1 MLMHEWL
8 QFRDRNIRRLSDAQ
22 AEAEADEAEELE
34 DQAPADE
41 ADVAEADEALPPGAD
56 LEPADA
62 EDLSL
67 PAPRP
72 GPLPTSAPR
81 PAAPAAPKPRRPRP
95 PTAVEGRA
103 APRTAREVL
112 ETLQPSADVRT
123 RLEAVLAR
131 QRRLPLDDEEAAEA
145 RRPRRAAETRE
156 QLVSRLLDPT
166 LSLQETALL
175 LGVCP
180 TTVRRYTN
188 RGVMQCFRTPGNQRR
203 FKLSDVLEFMERREH
218 GEV

>member
-8 QFRDRNIRRLSDAQ
+8 QFRDKTVRRLTEQQ
-22 AEAEADEAEELE
+22 AEAEAEEQVEADEVIAGETAGGEAALEVSADDMATSGSQEMAEARQARAAQPASRTKASSGSGTVQQARAARRA
-34 DQAPADE
+34 QAPAQ
-41 ADVAEADEALPPGAD
+41 
-56 LEPADA
+56 
-62 EDLSL
+62 
-67 PAPRP
+67 
-72 GPLPTSAPR
+72 
-81 PAAPAAPKPRRPRP
+81 PK
-95 PTAVEGRA
+95 
-103 APRTAREVL
+103 TAREVL
-112 ETLQPSADVRT
+112 ESLQPSAEVRA

-131 QRRLPLDDEEAAEA
+131 QQRLPLDADTAASEA

-156 QLVSRLLDPT
+156 QLVARLLDPT

-188 RGVMQCFRTPGNQRR
+188 RGVMKCFRTPGNQRR